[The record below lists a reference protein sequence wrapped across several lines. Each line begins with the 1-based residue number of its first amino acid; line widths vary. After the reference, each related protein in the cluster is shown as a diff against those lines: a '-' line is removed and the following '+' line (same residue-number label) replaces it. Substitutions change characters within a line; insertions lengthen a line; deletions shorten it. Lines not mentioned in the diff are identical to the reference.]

1 MLRINIPFELD
12 RESMILRNKEMYKHY
27 NNLNQIEKRKNI
39 YLPKI
44 ELHKFDLNKIKI
56 NNNNL
61 HLLSI
66 EKDNEKLNNKINQ
79 INKRPNKKSINE
91 KIINIILKQRQNTIE
106 NTRKIKLGLLIKTN
120 NEIKNR
126 IKNVHPFINNKKLKL
141 EYLESRRIYLL
152 NRKLKPCLSWGN
164 SYFTKE
170 DYSYIEKFGK
180 KFIERNKNKNHSNN
194 NNSSSSKELIKLKNL
209 KFKKLGLSMSS
220 SIIK

>member
-1 MLRINIPFELD
+1 MLPIYIPFELD
-12 RESMILRNKEMYKHY
+12 RESMILRNNEMYKHY
-27 NNLNQIEKRKNI
+27 NILNKIGKRKNI

-44 ELHKFDLNKIKI
+44 QLLRFPPSKIK
-56 NNNNL
+56 NNNHNL
-61 HLLSI
+61 NLLSI
-66 EKDNEKLNNKINQ
+66 EKENEKLNNKIVQ
-79 INKRPNKKSINE
+79 INMRPNKKTINE
-91 KIINIILKQRQNTIE
+91 KIISNLLKQRKNTRE
-106 NTRKIKLGLLIKTN
+106 NTRKIKLNLLTKTN

-170 DYSYIEKFGK
+170 DYSYMNKFGK
-180 KFIERNKNKNHSNN
+180 KLSERKDHNKNHSNN
-194 NNSSSSKELIKLKNL
+194 SSSSKDLIKLKKI

-220 SIIK
+220 AKIK